1 MWRDTWHNVLSGQF
15 QLRLRPQPRVW
26 SPRPQ
31 LPGRGCGDQQVVQG
45 AAASRSA
52 ISVQPWPENWPV
64 LFYYKFLSKI
74 YHEEAPRLLFE
85 KGQITRLLIERP
97 IYLVMVVPIFVGLG
111 IIIIAFITRSRC
123 HANADLAQT
132 EKNLLHS
139 EGKNEESAHKD
150 LPERWW

>member
-1 MWRDTWHNVLSGQF
+1 MRK
-15 QLRLRPQPRVW
+15 P
-26 SPRPQ
+26 
-31 LPGRGCGDQQVVQG
+31 
-45 AAASRSA
+45 
-52 ISVQPWPENWPV
+52 PE
-64 LFYYKFLSKI
+64 
-74 YHEEAPRLLFE
+74 ARLLFE

-150 LPERWW
+150 LPER